1 MNNVSVIRKNSRVGT
16 HGSVVGDSDSNSAS
30 FLSDSDL
37 VAKRF
42 RSLGAILKAYQSHSW
57 TNATVNVVG
66 RSIVG
71 IGSTLVPDEE
81 YEGYASIASKAKI
94 KRFLDFQNARF
105 ENIKDFVSFSSKI
118 AQTAMCLKLLGQCA
132 WEIVRVNGVP
142 VGFDVVSGFVRPNT
156 DEHGNFLSPPFI
168 ATPWTA
174 KSHHETIGYE
184 LEDIAFFFDPGVT
197 GNVTGETTYDSLAV
211 TAIPSDLSAGTSYR
225 ELFYNSNAPYNGHWE
240 VDSSVS
246 NDDFDAFYNLLEDR
260 YSGPENF
267 GRNPL
272 IIRGTVDFKP
282 TQSRSSEDAPYL
294 EGREYNRQE
303 ISAVTGVDGNKL
315 GVTDSSNKANMRET
329 RREFH
334 ENVMRP
340 LVNWL
345 EDEIYRQ
352 VFVRILG
359 VKGWRLK
366 FNRPDFMN
374 ALEQSTID
382 SRDIQSGILSPNE
395 VRLKRGMEKR
405 KGGDEFHVAPG
416 SQMPGQGANGD
427 QGEPDPAKAKP
438 DDSKVKETERPPRD
452 ESDTSKDAAMGHVK
466 ELKAW
471 RKHYLRMMDNKIPE
485 KVFIFRFL
493 SSDFVEPVR
502 NLLNDC
508 EGDFDTVK
516 RVFDAAQDCLENL
529 SVYGG
534 ENE

>member
-1 MNNVSVIRKNSRVGT
+1 MNNVSELRKNSRVGT
-16 HGSVVGDSDSNSAS
+16 HGAIVGDVTVGAN
-30 FLSDSDL
+30 FLSDTDI

-42 RSLGAILKAYQSHSW
+42 RSLSAILRAYQSHSW

-66 RSIVG
+66 RSIIG
-71 IGSTLVPDEE
+71 IGNSLVPDEE
-81 YEGYASIASKAKI
+81 YEGYASAASKAKI
-94 KRFLDFQNARF
+94 KRFLEFQNARY
-105 ENIKDFVSFSSKI
+105 ENIKDFVGFSSKI
-118 AQTAMCLKLLGQCA
+118 AQTAMSLRLLGQCA

-142 VGFDVVSGFVRPNT
+142 VGFDIVSGFVRPNV
-156 DEHGNFLSPPFI
+156 DDHGNFLNPPFV

-184 LEDIAFFFDPGVT
+184 LEDIAYFFDSGVT
-197 GNVTGETTYDSLAV
+197 GNVTGETAYDSLAV

-294 EGREYNRQE
+294 EGREFNRQE

-315 GVTDSSNKANMRET
+315 GVTGASNKANMRET

-340 LVNWL
+340 LANWL

-359 VKGWRLK
+359 VKGWRLR

-395 VRLKRGMEKR
+395 VRIRRGMDKR
-405 KGGDEFHVAPG
+405 EGGDEFYVAPG
-416 SQMPGQGANGD
+416 SQVPGENESGN
-427 QGEPDPAKAKP
+427 PDPAKATP
-438 DDSKVKETERPPRD
+438 DDSKAKETERPPRD
-452 ESDTSKDAAMGHVK
+452 ESDTSK
-466 ELKAW
+466 
-471 RKHYLRMMDNKIPE
+471 
-485 KVFIFRFL
+485 
-493 SSDFVEPVR
+493 VR
-502 NLLNDC
+502 HLLYDC
-508 EGDFDTVK
+508 EDDFDAIK
-516 RVFDAAQDCLENL
+516 KVFDAAQNCLENL
-529 SVYGG
+529 TIYGG
-534 ENE
+534 DNE